1 MSGSEC
7 MQTLSEWSRT
17 RASGKRK
24 FCTCSGLHRLNSL
37 DLPACLRRFAPSKIQ
52 GWVKVAMQEYLDG
65 KEFDPEDA
73 KQWSMELSDMI
84 KNKMKETTNERY
96 KIAVQV
102 QIGAMEGQGLFA
114 ASRCLWDEKTDNYAS
129 AQYYSNELFAVAMV
143 FCCYYE

>member
-1 MSGSEC
+1 
-7 MQTLSEWSRT
+7 
-17 RASGKRK
+17 
-24 FCTCSGLHRLNSL
+24 
-37 DLPACLRRFAPSKIQ
+37 
-52 GWVKVAMQEYLDG
+52 MQEYLDG